1 MKCGSPV
8 ASPDIPTRET
18 MTPLAQLDRDLE
30 RIILE
35 LAQHIVALRESEFEK
50 VWVAANKICDRY
62 EIANTSSRL

>member
-8 ASPDIPTRET
+8 ASPDIPTGAI
-18 MTPLAQLDRDLE
+18 MTPLTQLDRDLE

-50 VWVAANKICDRY
+50 VWVAANKICDHY
-62 EIANTSSRL
+62 EIANTSS

>member
-18 MTPLAQLDRDLE
+18 MTPLTQLDRDLE
-30 RIILE
+30 KIILE

-62 EIANTSSRL
+62 EIANTSS

>member
-18 MTPLAQLDRDLE
+18 MTPLTQLDRDLE

-62 EIANTSSRL
+62 EIANTSS